1 MGLSPESVKV
11 KNWEVNNSDNNN
23 NNSKS
28 RKVKKKKDG
37 GAEQEEE
44 EEIGCWVRFRFI
56 ESCMPSRSKV
66 DSSMSGTSTNYGNCF
81 CFLFLSHYF
90 CYEFYFHRTVK
101 VYNLMCEFNFFL
113 YLSSSGFHLSKV
125 KIHNFFFPLK

>member
-11 KNWEVNNSDNNN
+11 KNWEVNNSDNNNN

-66 DSSMSGTSTNYGNCF
+66 DSSMSGTSTNYGN
-81 CFLFLSHYF
+81 YF

-125 KIHNFFFPLK
+125 KKHNFFFPLK